1 MIDRDQRI
9 DGLVVWDYVC
19 GTVGRPCPKLVEAPG
34 RLIELGPYRLPP
46 PCIYM
51 FPSSVPAPRNNA
63 APKPQQVG
71 SVGILDAM
79 HRCFGGRD
87 EEVHSVFFE
96 ARYEG
101 ADLQRKTRIERNG
114 ALMRESGFTSI
125 KRD

>member
-1 MIDRDQRI
+1 
-9 DGLVVWDYVC
+9 
-19 GTVGRPCPKLVEAPG
+19 
-34 RLIELGPYRLPP
+34 
-46 PCIYM
+46 
-51 FPSSVPAPRNNA
+51 
-63 APKPQQVG
+63 
-71 SVGILDAM
+71 M

-96 ARYEG
+96 AQYEG